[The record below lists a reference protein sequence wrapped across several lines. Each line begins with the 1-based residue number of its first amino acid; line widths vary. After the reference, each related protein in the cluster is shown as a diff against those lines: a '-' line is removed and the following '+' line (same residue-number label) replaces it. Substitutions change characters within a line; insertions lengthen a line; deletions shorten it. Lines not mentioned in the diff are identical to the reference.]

1 MIIIFYDIM
10 LKGESMFN
18 IEEELKKLPDK
29 PGVYIMKDKF
39 DEIIY
44 VGKAIS
50 LKSRVR
56 QYFQSSKNKSLK
68 VRSMVRHIKE
78 FEYIIVDNEVEAL
91 VLEANL
97 IKKNRPK
104 YNILL
109 RDDKQYPYIKVTL
122 NERYP
127 RVIKT
132 RQVIKDGA
140 KYFGPYPSASAV
152 NDSIDIMHDIYPIRN
167 CKLNLEKNLGK
178 FRPCLNYYIGKCNAP
193 CLGNVDEDEYM
204 EMIKEIIRFLDGKNL
219 SLIDDI
225 EKKMIEA
232 SDKMEFEKATT
243 YRDQLNALRTLQE
256 EQKIVSANDIDQD
269 IIAMARGIEEVCV
282 QVFFIRSGK
291 IIGREHYLMEDSFRE
306 DRGEILSSFIKQFY
320 IGSAY
325 LPKEIILESEITDLE
340 VVEKW
345 LENKKGSKVII
356 TVPKRGEKL
365 KLIEM
370 VGNNALEML
379 NKYGDRFLRK
389 HRENLKALEEIRYI
403 LNLED
408 LPERIEAYDI
418 SNISGVQSVGSMVVF
433 EKGEA
438 KKSDYRRF
446 RIKSIDKADDY
457 GSMEEVL
464 KRRFIRG
471 LEEKEQLDDNIK
483 FKGFSAFPDLI
494 MIDGGKGQVNIAL
507 NVLVQ
512 LGINIPVCGLVKD
525 DNHKTRGIIYDN
537 KEYHLPIDSLGFK
550 MIYKI
555 QEEAHRFAISYH
567 KSLRSKDMFKSQLD
581 DIKGIG
587 DKRKIALMKHFK
599 SIEKIKNANINELA
613 AVKGMNKLAAENLY
627 NHFKKERE
635 ENNNG
640 KKTL

>member
-1 MIIIFYDIM
+1 MFDID
-10 LKGESMFN
+10 EQ
-18 IEEELKKLPDK
+18 LKKLPDK
-29 PGVYIMKDKF
+29 PGVYIMKDKS

-50 LKSRVR
+50 LKNRVR
-56 QYFQSSKNKSLK
+56 QYFQSSKNQGLK
-68 VRSMVRHIKE
+68 VRSMVSHIKE

-97 IKKNRPK
+97 IKKNKPK

-122 NERYP
+122 NEKYP

-132 RQVIKDGA
+132 RQILKDGA
-140 KYFGPYPSASAV
+140 KYFGPYPSATAV
-152 NDSIDIMHDIYPIRN
+152 NDSIDILHDIYPIRT
-167 CKLNLEKNLGK
+167 CKLNLEKNLSN

-193 CLGNVDEDEYM
+193 CLGNVDEIEYM
-204 EMIKEIIRFLDGKNL
+204 DMIKEIIQFLDGKNL
-219 SLIDDI
+219 NVIGNI

-232 SDKMEFEKATT
+232 SKNLEFEKAST

-291 IIGREHYLMEDSFRE
+291 IIGREHFLMEDNFRE
-306 DRGEILSSFIKQFY
+306 DRGEILSSFVKQFY
-320 IGSAY
+320 IGSAFV
-325 LPKEIILESEITDLE
+325 PKEIIIEEEFSDMDSIS
-340 VVEKW
+340 KW
-345 LENKKGSKVII
+345 LENKKGSKVTI
-356 TVPKRGEKL
+356 TVPKRGDKL

-370 VGNNALEML
+370 VGKNALEML
-379 NKYGDRFLRK
+379 NKYGDKFLKK
-389 HRENLKALEEIRYI
+389 HRENLKALEEIQDI
-403 LNLED
+403 LDLED

-433 EKGEA
+433 ENGEA

-446 RIKSIDKADDY
+446 RIKSIDTPNDY

-471 LEEKEQLDDNIK
+471 LEEKEKIEENIK
-483 FKGFSAFPDLI
+483 LKGFSNFPDLI
-494 MIDGGKGQVNIAL
+494 MMDGGKGQVNIAL
-507 NVLVQ
+507 RVLSE

-525 DNHKTRGIIYDN
+525 DYHKTRGIIYDN
-537 KEYHLPIDSLGFK
+537 KEYHMSMDTLGFK

-567 KSLRSKDMFKSQLD
+567 KSLRTKDMFKSQLD
-581 DIKGIG
+581 DIEGIG
-587 DKRKIALMKHFK
+587 EKRKMALMKHFK
-599 SIEKIKNANINELA
+599 SIDKIKNASIDDLA
-613 AVKGMNKLAAENLY
+613 TVKGMNKVVAENLY

-635 ENNNG
+635 EKHNG
-640 KKTL
+640 